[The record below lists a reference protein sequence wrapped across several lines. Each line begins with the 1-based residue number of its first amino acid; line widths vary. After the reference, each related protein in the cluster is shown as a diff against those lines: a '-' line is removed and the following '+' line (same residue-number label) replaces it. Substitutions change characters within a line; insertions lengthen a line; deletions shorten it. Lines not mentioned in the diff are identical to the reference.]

1 MGMRPTAQHRLD
13 KAPRRRRAD
22 LAAPS
27 AWRKPRVVAL
37 DHDLDPT
44 LRARPGWRA
53 RATWD
58 RRVPGLGPGWAR
70 TLLRDRPELGPFSRQ
85 RLAARV
91 GVAPCKRDSGPLRGP
106 RTTWGGRAQGRAPLS
121 MRTLVAVRSQAV
133 RRAVYQR
140 RCAAGKATQ
149 VALTACMRKLWPRLK
164 ALVKHQQPWHV
175 QEVLSA

>member
-13 KAPRRRRAD
+13 KAPRRRRAAI
-22 LAAPS
+22 AAPS
-27 AWRKPRVVAL
+27 AWRKQRVVAL
-37 DHDLDPT
+37 DHALDPT

-70 TLLRDRPELGPFSRQ
+70 TLLRDRPELGPFSALRPA
-85 RLAARV
+85 LASLPAS
-91 GVAPCKRDSGPLRGP
+91 GTVAPCGGPARL
-106 RTTWGGRAQGRAPLS
+106 GGGAQGRAPLS

-140 RCAAGKATQ
+140 RCAAGTATQ
-149 VALTACMRKLWPRLK
+149 VARTACMRKLWTRLK